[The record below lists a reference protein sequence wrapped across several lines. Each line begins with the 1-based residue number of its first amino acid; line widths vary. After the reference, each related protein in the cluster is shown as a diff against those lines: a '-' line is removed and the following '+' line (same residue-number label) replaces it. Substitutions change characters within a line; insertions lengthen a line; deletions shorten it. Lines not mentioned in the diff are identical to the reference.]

1 MLQGTSG
8 DWRARLKLL
17 AHNPVKI
24 EVVGLIKDQVLP
36 TLQDVAVKLRK
47 QDLPVEGTQRDD
59 DGRAWPRVG
68 NGEEMDFFYFVRPQ
82 PYEPATFALQGP
94 RRPESEGTCHYRAEV
109 YLRERGQDYD
119 VMGWPKVQL
128 IHDVLDQYERH
139 RQFLDNVR

>member
-47 QDLPVEGTQRDD
+47 QNLPVEGTQRDD
-59 DGRAWPRVG
+59 DGRA
-68 NGEEMDFFYFVRPQ
+68 
-82 PYEPATFALQGP
+82 
-94 RRPESEGTCHYRAEV
+94 
-109 YLRERGQDYD
+109 
-119 VMGWPKVQL
+119 
-128 IHDVLDQYERH
+128 
-139 RQFLDNVR
+139 